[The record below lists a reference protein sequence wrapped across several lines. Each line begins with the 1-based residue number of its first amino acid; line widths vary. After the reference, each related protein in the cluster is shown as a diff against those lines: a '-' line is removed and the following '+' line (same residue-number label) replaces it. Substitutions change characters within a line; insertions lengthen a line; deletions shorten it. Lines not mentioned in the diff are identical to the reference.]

1 MKRLTA
7 IHEGID
13 RLSRILK
20 DVLILFVLYLA
31 AMIVFGFI
39 ASMLALG
46 FFMIKI
52 VLVIIAIALIVHVY
66 SRLTRSTTKS

>member
-1 MKRLTA
+1 MKRSTA

>member
-1 MKRLTA
+1 MKRSTA

-46 FFMIKI
+46 FLMIKI

>member
-1 MKRLTA
+1 MERSTA

-66 SRLTRSTTKS
+66 SRLTRSATKS

>member
-1 MKRLTA
+1 MKRSTA

-66 SRLTRSTTKS
+66 SRLTRSATKS

>member
-1 MKRLTA
+1 MKRSTA

-46 FFMIKI
+46 FLMIKI

-66 SRLTRSTTKS
+66 SRLTRSATKS